1 MVMTVSNIRRMLES
15 SKVEGGGT
23 AVTVRSTCHSAEVS
37 LVEEGGGGATPKDD
51 STLGHLKLAL
61 I

>member
-1 MVMTVSNIRRMLES
+1 MLES

-23 AVTVRSTCHSAEVS
+23 TAAVESMCHSTEVS
-37 LVEEGGGGATPKDD
+37 LVEKGGRGVTPEDD
-51 STLGHLKLAL
+51 LTLGHLELAL

>member
-1 MVMTVSNIRRMLES
+1 MVMTVSNIQRMIES

-23 AVTVRSTCHSAEVS
+23 IAVVVGSTNASVEVS
-37 LVEEGGGGATPKDD
+37 PLEEGGEGVTPKDD
-51 STLGHLKLAL
+51 STLG